1 MRFGAIS
8 MRFDIVFVYVFGNIG
23 NQFFAYLKAILV
35 KYHNIYKHI
44 VTEQKLAD
52 FIYRYL

>member
-1 MRFGAIS
+1 